1 MNKSVVLYCPNFL
14 LLLYIVL
21 VVLFVIGTN
30 KLKIKI
36 GHYKTGIEPW
46 SHPPNKSEQT
56 NGIQI
61 FFGYNGNDNG

>member
-1 MNKSVVLYCPNFL
+1 
-14 LLLYIVL
+14 VL

-61 FFGYNGNDNG
+61 FFGYNGNGNG